1 MAPFAETTESRS
13 MKKNV
18 FLFLCFTAVACT
30 EYINE
35 TPAPPAGPVTELS
48 LSDLARTISEL
59 PIRQD
64 QMNEVY
70 QAVCASSANG
80 YDEEYM
86 MSDLINSPGRGV
98 GAKSDGT
105 KAVRYQTPLR
115 DLLVD
120 HLSQKYSDTKAGA
133 AEVESYINSLLES
146 GAQIYWP
153 YSEDWDG
160 RTLPVVTF
168 DPGYGAESNYG
179 YEITLDNS
187 GARVVDSVYVDE
199 NLAKV
204 RPVWVINKNEDSA
217 FTPLDFYEQE
227 TKAASAKEPVRQLT
241 LKNFTMLRNYDSWFA
256 GASEFFIKCGSAS
269 GFKASTDE
277 ELKKYYP
284 SITDFMIVV
293 KRKDVGVTIPFDCML
308 VSDFT
313 SQIDKIALMITEDD
327 GGTTTDWKCSASV
340 KYNSKAYGFDLNLP
354 YKDKDD
360 IVWRGQLASSFFNDE
375 EVEARLGDVIVTF
388 NLK

>member
-1 MAPFAETTESRS
+1 M
-13 MKKNV
+13 
-18 FLFLCFTAVACT
+18 
-30 EYINE
+30 
-35 TPAPPAGPVTELS
+35 TELS
-48 LSDLARTISEL
+48 LSELARTISEL

-105 KAVRYQTPLR
+105 KAVTYQTPLR

-133 AEVESYINSLLES
+133 ADVESYINSLLES
-146 GAQIYWP
+146 GTQIYWP

-160 RTLPVVTF
+160 RTLPIVTF

-179 YEITLDNS
+179 YEILLDNS

-217 FTPLDFYEQE
+217 FMPLDFYAQE
-227 TKAASAKEPVRQLT
+227 TKASSVKEPVRQLK
-241 LKNFTMLRNYDSWFA
+241 LKDFTMLRNYDSWFA
-256 GASEFFIKCGSAS
+256 GASEFTNVDPPADS
-269 GFKASTDE
+269 
-277 ELKKYYP
+277 
-284 SITDFMIVV
+284 
-293 KRKDVGVTIPFDCML
+293 RH
-308 VSDFT
+308 
-313 SQIDKIALMITEDD
+313 
-327 GGTTTDWKCSASV
+327 
-340 KYNSKAYGFDLNLP
+340 LP
-354 YKDKDD
+354 TK
-360 IVWRGQLASSFFNDE
+360 S
-375 EVEARLGDVIVTF
+375 
-388 NLK
+388 